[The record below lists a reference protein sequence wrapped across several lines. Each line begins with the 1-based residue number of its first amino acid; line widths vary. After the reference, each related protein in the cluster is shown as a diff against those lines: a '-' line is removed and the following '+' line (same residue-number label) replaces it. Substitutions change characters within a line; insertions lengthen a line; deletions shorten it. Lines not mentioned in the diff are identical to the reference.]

1 MRTIHKHNHENML
14 FCTCED
20 GPLTDSTGGKN
31 PRAHTKFIFRL
42 FTILKKYLG
51 NQINNIV
58 FVTNL
63 L

>member
-1 MRTIHKHNHENML
+1 MLFEKFVARHHENML

-51 NQINNIV
+51 K
-58 FVTNL
+58 
-63 L
+63 